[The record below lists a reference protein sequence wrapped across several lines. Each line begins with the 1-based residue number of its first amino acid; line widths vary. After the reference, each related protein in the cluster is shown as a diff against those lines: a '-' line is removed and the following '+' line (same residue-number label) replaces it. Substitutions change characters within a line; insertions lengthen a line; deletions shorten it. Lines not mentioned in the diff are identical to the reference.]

1 MKSILLSPIFKFSSQ
16 YSLYN
21 AHLDDHNPLRT
32 FTAIRLKY
40 IKLWSKKCSIRL
52 NWFRH
57 WLIVSLAKEITFIQ
71 DLVLE
76 CWRLFTLSWFG
87 HRERHRY
94 TITLSSDMRACE
106 GSSLE
111 IETKLFCRWID
122 LIIAFMC
129 SFAFLR
135 LPSSNLYNGSFYKLQ
150 MCFCI
155 VIPLSKISNQ
165 AQLRC
170 VGIPYSS
177 SSPYSYSPST
187 YSYSPP

>member
-1 MKSILLSPIFKFSSQ
+1 MVDRKFSKR
-16 YSLYN
+16 
-21 AHLDDHNPLRT
+21 DHIYTR
-32 FTAIRLKY
+32 FSAG
-40 IKLWSKKCSIRL
+40 
-52 NWFRH
+52 
-57 WLIVSLAKEITFIQ
+57 
-71 DLVLE
+71 VLE
-76 CWRLFTLSWFG
+76 VVYFVG

-111 IETKLFCRWID
+111 IKTKLFCRWID

-129 SFAFLR
+129 CFAFLR

-155 VIPLSKISNQ
+155 VIPLSKISNR

-177 SSPYSYSPST
+177 SEKKCSLHVYHVDSYCARMKKDLKKKSWRKSFSWRKT
-187 YSYSPP
+187 LSWRKMWLD

>member
-1 MKSILLSPIFKFSSQ
+1 MVDRKFSKR
-16 YSLYN
+16 
-21 AHLDDHNPLRT
+21 DHIYTR
-32 FTAIRLKY
+32 F
-40 IKLWSKKCSIRL
+40 S
-52 NWFRH
+52 
-57 WLIVSLAKEITFIQ
+57 VG
-71 DLVLE
+71 VLE
-76 CWRLFTLSWFG
+76 VVYFVG

-111 IETKLFCRWID
+111 IKTKLFCRWID

-177 SSPYSYSPST
+177 SEKKCSLHMFIKWIHIVHAWRKIWRKSWRKT
-187 YSYSPP
+187 FTLKKIF